1 MAETT
6 AANSRPVSATP
17 SDSEPPANA
26 KANSGNVSFEEMFK
40 AFAKFGDSKSVGDAI
55 TLSNSDKW
63 FKQAKVID
71 GKKITTVDTGIYF
84 KQIAKTKKALNIN
97 EYNQFLEKIATNKKV
112 DLEEIKH
119 KLSCSGPPATTK
131 TTTAANT
138 GAVARLTDHTKYTGT
153 HKQRFDGSG
162 KGRGKAGREE
172 KASDG
177 YVQGYKEEG
186 TYDKSH
192 NNTAVN

>member
-1 MAETT
+1 MEGETV
-6 AANSRPVSATP
+6 AANSRPVSANC
-17 SDSEPPANA
+17 DPPANA
-26 KANSGNVSFEEMFK
+26 KANSGSSSFEEMFK
-40 AFAKFGDSKSVGDAI
+40 VFAKFGDSKSVGDAI

-84 KQIAKTKKALNIN
+84 KQIAKTKKALNVK

-112 DLEEIKH
+112 ELDEIKH
-119 KLSCSGPPATTK
+119 KLSCCGPPATTK

-153 HKQRFDGSG
+153 HKQRFDESG
-162 KGRGKAGREE
+162 KGKGKAGREE
-172 KASDG
+172 KQSEG

-186 TYDKSH
+186 TYEKVH
-192 NNTAVN
+192 ETTTASN